1 VTGGWITMISS
12 SLSQSKRPV
21 FVLGSPRSGTTL
33 LYHMILSAGNFAVYR
48 TESNVFNL
56 LGPRFGDLSVRRN
69 REALMKVWLGS
80 KLFTRSGL
88 DARTIEKKVLEEC
101 RNTGDFLRI
110 VMQEI
115 ANKQG
120 VERWAD
126 CTPDHLLYLREIRKE
141 MPEALVIHILRD
153 GRDVALSL
161 DKQRWIRP
169 FPWDKS
175 KSVLVSGLYWQ
186 WIVNRGREYGRTLG
200 ADYMEIHFEDLIQNP
215 RPVLAQLGQ
224 FIDHDLDYDR
234 IRKVGIG
241 SVSDPNTSFQPES
254 GGQDFNPVER
264 WRKSLSANQLAACEN
279 LVGETLV
286 SLGYKLGSTSMAR
299 HQLGDKAMRAA
310 YESLYDAK
318 LWLKQRTVLGKLLIS
333 DDLSWL

>member
-1 VTGGWITMISS
+1 MSSS
-12 SLSQSKRPV
+12 SLSQNKRPV

-200 ADYMEIHFEDLIQNP
+200 ADYMEIYFEDLIQNP

>member
-1 VTGGWITMISS
+1 MISS

-200 ADYMEIHFEDLIQNP
+200 ADYMEIYFEDLIQNP

>member
-1 VTGGWITMISS
+1 VTGWITMISS

>member
-1 VTGGWITMISS
+1 
-12 SLSQSKRPV
+12 
-21 FVLGSPRSGTTL
+21 
-33 LYHMILSAGNFAVYR
+33 MILSAGNFAVYR

-299 HQLGDKAMRAA
+299 HQLGDKVMRAA

>member
-1 VTGGWITMISS
+1 MISS

-299 HQLGDKAMRAA
+299 HQLGDKVMRAA

-318 LWLKQRTVLGKLLIS
+318 LWLKQRTVFGKLLIS

>member
-1 VTGGWITMISS
+1 MSSS
-12 SLSQSKRPV
+12 SLSQNKRPV

-200 ADYMEIHFEDLIQNP
+200 ADYMEIYFEDLIQNP

-318 LWLKQRTVLGKLLIS
+318 LWLKQRTVFGKLLIS

>member
-1 VTGGWITMISS
+1 
-12 SLSQSKRPV
+12 
-21 FVLGSPRSGTTL
+21 
-33 LYHMILSAGNFAVYR
+33 MILSAGNFAVYR

-200 ADYMEIHFEDLIQNP
+200 ADYTEIHFEDLIQNP
-215 RPVLAQLGQ
+215 RPVLSQLGQ
-224 FIDHDLDYDR
+224 FIDHDLDYER

>member
-1 VTGGWITMISS
+1 MSSS
-12 SLSQSKRPV
+12 SLSQNKRPV

-299 HQLGDKAMRAA
+299 HQLGDKVMRAA

>member
-1 VTGGWITMISS
+1 MSSS
-12 SLSQSKRPV
+12 SLSQNKRPV

-200 ADYMEIHFEDLIQNP
+200 ADYTEIHFEDLIQNP
-215 RPVLAQLGQ
+215 RPVLSQLGQ
-224 FIDHDLDYDR
+224 FIDHDLDYER

>member
-1 VTGGWITMISS
+1 MISS

-48 TESNVFNL
+48 TESNVFNM

-318 LWLKQRTVLGKLLIS
+318 LWLKQRTVFGKLLIS

>member
-1 VTGGWITMISS
+1 
-12 SLSQSKRPV
+12 
-21 FVLGSPRSGTTL
+21 
-33 LYHMILSAGNFAVYR
+33 MILSAGNFAVYR

-200 ADYMEIHFEDLIQNP
+200 ADYMEIYFEDLIQNP
-215 RPVLAQLGQ
+215 RPVLSQLGQ
-224 FIDHDLDYDR
+224 FIDHDLDYER

>member
-1 VTGGWITMISS
+1 MTSS
-12 SLSQSKRPV
+12 PIPQNKRPV

-33 LYHMILSAGNFAVYR
+33 LYHMILSAGNFAIYR

-69 REALMKVWLGS
+69 REALMKIWLGS

-88 DARTIEKKVLEEC
+88 DAGEIEKKVLEGC
-101 RNTGDFLRI
+101 RSSGDFLRI

-126 CTPDHLLYLREIRKE
+126 CTPDHLLYLPEIRKE

-161 DKQRWIRP
+161 DKQHWIRP

-175 KSVLVSGLYWQ
+175 KGVLVSGLYWQ
-186 WIVNRGREYGRTLG
+186 WIVNRGREHGRMWG
-200 ADYMEIHFEDLIQNP
+200 ADYKEIHFEDLIQNP
-215 RPVLAQLGQ
+215 RPVLAQLSQ

-264 WRKSLSANQLAACEN
+264 WRKAFSADQLAACES
-279 LVGETLV
+279 LMGDTLV
-286 SLGYKLGSTSMAR
+286 SLGYKLGATNTARLKFSHKSMR
-299 HQLGDKAMRAA
+299 MA
-310 YESLYDAK
+310 YESLYDTK
-318 LWLKQRTVLGKLLIS
+318 LWLKRRTPLGKLLIS